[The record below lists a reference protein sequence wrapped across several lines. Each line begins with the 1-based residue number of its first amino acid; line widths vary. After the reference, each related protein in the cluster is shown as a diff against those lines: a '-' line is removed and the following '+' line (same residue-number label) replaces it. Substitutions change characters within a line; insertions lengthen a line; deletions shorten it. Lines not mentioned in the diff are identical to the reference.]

1 MSVLPSSKTGGWE
14 QSNRRVTGSQVC
26 SNQLAWGPPIMATEL
41 ILEITGVWG
50 GVKIKAGGSS
60 YSGDR

>member
-41 ILEITGVWG
+41 ILEITGGG
-50 GVKIKAGGSS
+50 GVKKKAGGSS

>member
-50 GVKIKAGGSS
+50 GQDKS
-60 YSGDR
+60 RW